1 MHIAIVGAGGVGGYF
16 GGRLAKSGQAVTF
29 IARGAHLNAIKQN
42 GLKIISTRGNF
53 EINPATVT
61 ADPHDTGTV
70 DVIVV
75 AVKAWSVAEVAEMIR
90 PMVGPNTCI
99 LPLENGVDAPAQLTE
114 VYGSKQVL
122 GGLCRVISHIGE
134 PGYIQH
140 DGGDDF
146 IAIGELDNQ
155 PSARVET
162 LSQVFSSAGLNVD
175 LPKDIH
181 AAMWAK
187 FLFISAFSGVGAV
200 TRVPAGVT
208 RELPDTRSML
218 EAAMMET
225 YNVAIA
231 RRINLPQ
238 DAISTGM
245 AAMDRQPP
253 NGEASMQRDIME
265 GKPSELES
273 QTGAVVRLGKE
284 SNVPTPTHDFIYKCL
299 LPQETKA
306 RERAVQRN
314 N

>member
-42 GLKIISTRGNF
+42 GLKIICTRGNF

-75 AVKAWSVAEVAEMIR
+75 AVKAWSVAEVAEMSR

-200 TRVPAGVT
+200 TRVQSRVT

>member
-16 GGRLAKSGQAVTF
+16 GGRLAQSGQDVTF
-29 IARGAHLNAIKQN
+29 IARGPHLSAINEN
-42 GLKIISTRGNF
+42 GLKIISTRGDF
-53 EINPATVT
+53 EINPATAT
-61 ADPHDTGTV
+61 ADPRETGTV
-70 DVIVV
+70 DVILV

-99 LPLENGVDAPAQLTE
+99 LPLENGVDAPAQLTA
-114 VYGSKQVL
+114 VYGSEQVL
-122 GGLCRVISHIGE
+122 GGLCRVISHIRE

-146 IAIGELDNQ
+146 IALGELNNQ
-155 PSARVET
+155 PSARVEA
-162 LSQVFSSAGLNVD
+162 LGRVFSAARLHVD

-208 RELPDTRSML
+208 RELTETRSML

-231 RRINLPQ
+231 RRIKLPQ
-238 DAISTGM
+238 DAIATGM
-245 AAMDRQPP
+245 AAIDRQPP
-253 NGEASMQRDIME
+253 NGEASMQRDIMD

-273 QTGAVVRLGKE
+273 QTGAIVRMGKE
-284 SNVPTPTHDFIYKCL
+284 SNIPTPIHDFIYKSL

-306 RERAVQRN
+306 RERQAQSN